1 MGVQNFYLAHGF
13 KPWAI
18 HPSINIILPSGM
30 ALRRF
35 FGILKKL
42 ASFFDPGF

>member
-18 HPSINIILPSGM
+18 HPSINVIPLFK
-30 ALRRF
+30 LF
-35 FGILKKL
+35 FQTPQVGY
-42 ASFFDPGF
+42 AFG